1 MSRTKNPATCMMAQ
15 SEPAVRTLE
24 GDGDARALML
34 HCARILLERLRSIDA
49 ERERMSDADTWSDDD
64 SAIDLAMCH
73 AFDCVSRWVA
83 DLPER
88 KTFEAQWW
96 NLSGVVTLAARAFPN
111 KDTAYWRMLDHADN
125 GMQSLPDVW
134 QTVADGLLMMEVA
147 A

>member
-1 MSRTKNPATCMMAQ
+1 MTSTKKNPAILQ
-15 SEPAVRTLE
+15 GEQ
-24 GDGDARALML
+24 DARPLML
-34 HCARILLERLRSIDA
+34 HCARLLQSWLASISSEQESMDDA
-49 ERERMSDADTWSDDD
+49 GTWSDENH
-64 SAIDLAMCH
+64 AVDLTMCH

-83 DLPER
+83 ELPER
-88 KTFEAQWW
+88 KAFEAQWW

-111 KDTAYWRMLDHADN
+111 KDTVYWRMLDHADN